1 MGEPITIKRK
11 KLKIK
16 SNAVK
21 SATPVVAG
29 GAAVAPAAEAVKQPS
44 YTFYAIIG
52 LFAMLMFIGI
62 IALQW
67 TEWTFLQPAFPHPI
81 QTGAVATPA
90 PAVTN

>member
-11 KLKIK
+11 KLTIK

-29 GAAVAPAAEAVKQPS
+29 GAAAAPAAAAVAAVPVKQPS

-52 LFAMLMFIGI
+52 LFAMFMFIAI

-81 QTGAVATPA
+81 QTGPV
-90 PAVTN
+90 VTN